1 MAAQADDTRH
11 RLLEAAGEVFAEKGF
26 QAATV
31 RDICGR
37 AGANLAAVNYH
48 FGDKE
53 RLYVEVVKH
62 AHHCGE
68 EIAYPQWPPGT
79 RPRKKFRDYVSHM
92 LIRLLDPRRPAWHTQ
107 LMAREMAQPSAA
119 CAALVESYIRSG
131 HELLEEIL
139 VELMPPETSAIARH
153 LAAFSIVGQCLYF
166 RIGRPIVERLVG
178 EDEFRTYDV
187 ARLTDHIVRFSLA
200 ALGSR
205 QPAGEASQPAST
217 AGRSREVIR

>member
-1 MAAQADDTRH
+1 MAHPADDTRQ
-11 RLLEAAGEVFAEKGF
+11 RLLEAAGEVFAAKGF

-53 RLYVEVVKH
+53 RLYVEAVKH

-68 EIAYPQWPPGT
+68 EVPPPQWPPDT
-79 RPRKKFRDYVSHM
+79 PPEVKLQEYVSQM
-92 LIRLLDPRRPAWHTQ
+92 LTQLLDESRPAWHAQ
-107 LMAREMAQPSAA
+107 LMAREMTQPTAA

-131 HELLEEIL
+131 YELLGEIL
-139 VELMPPETSAIARH
+139 AELLPPEASAVDRH

-166 RIGRPIVERLVG
+166 KIGRPIAAPLVG
-178 EDEFRTYDV
+178 EEEFQTYDV
-187 ARLTDHIVRFSLA
+187 PRLTEHITRFSLA
-200 ALGSR
+200 ALGAPRDQEETPSDN
-205 QPAGEASQPAST
+205 ST
-217 AGRSREVIR
+217 VAHP